1 MKINAFEEIQSWQKA
16 QDLAVFIYQF
26 FGNIKDFS
34 FKDQICRAAVSIS
47 NNIAEGFDR
56 DTDREFIRF
65 LMIARA
71 SNNEVK
77 SMLYLAKRLNY
88 IDEEK
93 FKEGIDLFI
102 HIGRLIN
109 KFITYLK
116 TTKSIDNKKD

>member
-1 MKINAFEEIQSWQKA
+1 MKINTFEEIQSWQKA
-16 QDLAVFIYQF
+16 QDLAVFIYQN
-26 FGNIKDFS
+26 FGGIKDFS
-34 FKDQICRAAVSIS
+34 FKDQICRASVSVS

-56 DTDREFIRF
+56 DTDKEFIRF

-71 SNNEVK
+71 SNSEVK

-88 IDEEK
+88 LDENK
-93 FKEGIDLFI
+93 FKEGIDFCV

-116 TTKSIDNKKD
+116 NNIPKDTTD